1 MRLNI
6 LPIREFAGQSV
17 EFDYTLDLTALE
29 LYGERPLGDPA
40 RVYGCA
46 QNRADMFELHLTAD
60 YSVSTRCARCLR
72 EIWQV
77 MQLVIEK
84 PMADSVENLDDE
96 NSDEIIVLKDGFVDL
111 DELVTEAIILD
122 AQMSYLCRDD
132 CRGLCPVCGCDLNE
146 SSCSCE
152 TSEPDERLEVL
163 RRFLE

>member
-6 LPIREFAGQSV
+6 LPIREIAGQSI
-17 EFDYTLDLTALE
+17 EFDYTLDLSALE
-29 LYGERPLGDPA
+29 LYGERPLGHPV

-46 QNRADMFELHLTAD
+46 QNRADMFELHLTVD
-60 YSVSTRCARCLR
+60 YSVGTRCARCLKTITQA
-72 EIWQV
+72 EG
-77 MQLVIEK
+77 LVIKK

-96 NSDEIIVLKDGFVDL
+96 NSDEIILLENGCVDL

-122 AQMSYLCRDD
+122 AQMSYLCHDD
-132 CRGLCPVCGCDLNE
+132 CRGLCPLCGCDLNE
-146 SSCSCE
+146 NSCSCE